1 MKSMIRIVVAT
12 VAIASS
18 FSVFAQSNAPVTRA
32 QVKSQL
38 VQLERAGYNPA
49 ANDANYP
56 QQLNAAQARLSGSE
70 GGVAAGSSA
79 SGSHVVRVAEPVAPM
94 SGVNSVYF
102 GQ

>member
-32 QVKSQL
+32 QVKAQL

-56 QQLNAAQARLSGSE
+56 QQLNAAQARVNGSE

-79 SGSHVVRVAEPVAPM
+79 AGSRVVTVAGPAAPM
-94 SGVNSVYF
+94 SGPNSVYF

>member
-32 QVKSQL
+32 QVKAQL
-38 VQLERAGYNPA
+38 VQLERAGYNPS
-49 ANDANYP
+49 ANDPDYP
-56 QQLNAAQARLSGSE
+56 QRLNAAQARLNGSE
-70 GGVAAGSSA
+70 GGMAAGSSA
-79 SGSHVVRVAEPVAPM
+79 AGSRVMKVAEPVAPM
-94 SGVNSVYF
+94 SGPNSVYF

>member
-1 MKSMIRIVVAT
+1 MKSMIRIVVAS
-12 VAIASS
+12 VAIVSS
-18 FSVFAQSNAPVTRA
+18 FSAFAQSNAPATRA
-32 QVKSQL
+32 QVRAQL

-49 ANDANYP
+49 AKDANYP
-56 QQLNAAQARLSGSE
+56 QQLNAAEARINASE

-94 SGVNSVYF
+94 SGPNSVYF